1 MTPYEVF
8 FFSSGAVE
16 ERWGR
21 QDLTLAR
28 LNVGIGFPLGGLLSL
43 GIAGSAFL
51 VWSPE
56 KVDVSSLS
64 QVFLPVGEA
73 LGTIGLVLVLIGVF
87 AATTGAAL
95 ETALSCG
102 YALAQ
107 YAGWPWGK
115 WHRPAK
121 APQFHVTIIV
131 CLLVACAV
139 LATGVD
145 PIMVTEFSVVFSAV
159 ALPLTYAPILVV
171 ANDPEYVGD
180 ETNGP
185 LLNALALVYL
195 VIIVLA
201 AIAAVPLMVLTGLG
215 S

>member
-1 MTPYEVF
+1 M
-8 FFSSGAVE
+8 
-16 ERWGR
+16 
-21 QDLTLAR
+21 LAR

-64 QVFLPVGEA
+64 QVVLPVGEA
-73 LGTIGLVLVLIGVF
+73 LGTIGLVLVLVGVL

-102 YALAQ
+102 YTLAQ

-131 CLLVACAV
+131 CLLVACGV

-145 PIMVTEFSVVFSAV
+145 PILVTEFSVVFSAV

-185 LLNALALVYL
+185 VLNALALVYL
-195 VIIVLA
+195 VIIV
-201 AIAAVPLMVLTGLG
+201 IAAVAAIPLMVLTGLG